1 MGARAVPD
9 GPVRPCLA
17 VFARNGYDEENI
29 LNPDPIRFMRRL
41 LLLSLGVLAA
51 GTAGIAACSSDESSG
66 FLDSADDAA
75 VRRDAPVI
83 EPLDGGSPDA
93 ALPPSGS
100 CAKYCS
106 LVQSTCTGANA
117 QYTSEAECLAFCSII
132 PLGEEGDDGKNT
144 VACRQHYADSP
155 ARSDAFTFCAGAGP
169 FGGGFCED
177 RCTVFCQLAVEVCS
191 PDAGRAPFPSYA
203 DCRTACSSFKL
214 LDSSTDGGDGLEG
227 PREGDSLNCRLFQL
241 RQIVMT
247 GEDCTDLGVDSG
259 ACR

>member
-1 MGARAVPD
+1 
-9 GPVRPCLA
+9 
-17 VFARNGYDEENI
+17 
-29 LNPDPIRFMRRL
+29 MRRL
-41 LLLSLGVLAA
+41 LLLFLGVFAA
-51 GTAGIAACSSDESSG
+51 GTAGIVACSSDDSSA
-66 FLDSADDAA
+66 FADTPDDAA

-83 EPLDGGSPDA
+83 EPLDGGSTDA

-203 DCRTACSSFKL
+203 ECRTACSSFKL
-214 LDSSTDGGDGLEG
+214 LDGGADGGGDGLEG
-227 PREGDSLNCRLFQL
+227 PRDGDSLNCRLFQL